1 MRFSFR
7 KFCCFFELHQGFIFA
22 VYFQIPKFI
31 WTIFIS
37 VSNVL
42 TSPSFKISTIFYTF
56 NILAVMNESFFSM
69 RSYLMGIRIN
79 DFQIHR
85 NFFCAKLLFILSNF
99 MSFEAAKTTFFLGF
113 EEKFNIIFFFNFFLY
128 IYDIYLLIIIYFFAM
143 RVKRGYYG
151 QIGVEPIFRYN
162 SFSSNF
168 VNSLTAIVLETIGLK
183 LNKCNIKEIEI
194 GVIMKKTRANKRKN
208 HKKNLKIYP

>member
-1 MRFSFR
+1 
-7 KFCCFFELHQGFIFA
+7 
-22 VYFQIPKFI
+22 
-31 WTIFIS
+31 
-37 VSNVL
+37 
-42 TSPSFKISTIFYTF
+42 
-56 NILAVMNESFFSM
+56 
-69 RSYLMGIRIN
+69 
-79 DFQIHR
+79 
-85 NFFCAKLLFILSNF
+85 
-99 MSFEAAKTTFFLGF
+99 
-113 EEKFNIIFFFNFFLY
+113 
-128 IYDIYLLIIIYFFAM
+128 M